1 VLTVTGTAT
10 VTPTDPS
17 DPTGEEL
24 DGDEFRA
31 SDPDLDVGLGVAS
44 VARRLGIAPGTLR
57 TWDRRYGVGPTS
69 HVSGSHRR
77 YSAADLARLTLM
89 RRLMLEGVSPAQA
102 ADAALGTDV
111 QALAGMT
118 PLPLDLELGL
128 PRASKWARSG
138 GGHVVP
144 LGAATPAARGLARA
158 AMALDSAACAGVI
171 SSSLARRGVLSTWDE
186 ILVPVLHGV
195 GERWRTTGAGVEVEH
210 LLSECIEDGLRAVT
224 RSLTRPRNARP
235 VLLAAL
241 EPEQHRIPL
250 HAMAA
255 ALAERHISVRML
267 GPRLPVAA
275 LSTAVARTG
284 AAVVFLWAQ
293 GTDRSSRRA
302 TVATLPTMRPGHAL
316 LLGGPGWLGHPR
328 LPADAQIL
336 KDLPSAVDAVTAAL
350 GVDGTS
356 PR

>member
-1 VLTVTGTAT
+1 MPIRRRPAQPPTEDVPVT
-10 VTPTDPS
+10 
-17 DPTGEEL
+17 
-24 DGDEFRA
+24 
-31 SDPDLDVGLGVAS
+31 LGVAA
-44 VARRLGIAPGTLR
+44 VARRLGVATGTLR
-57 TWDRRYGVGPTS
+57 TWDRRYGLGPSAHEAGTR
-69 HVSGSHRR
+69 RR
-77 YSAADLARLTLM
+77 YTVADLARLTLM
-89 RRLMLEGVSPAQA
+89 RRLMLEGVSPAEA
-102 ADAALGTDV
+102 AEAALGTDV

-118 PLPLDLELGL
+118 PLPLDLPLGQ
-128 PRASKWARSG
+128 PRTSKWTRSG
-138 GGHVVP
+138 GGRVVP

-171 SSSLARRGVLSTWDE
+171 SSSLSRRGVLSTWED

-224 RSLTRPRNARP
+224 RKLSQPRNARP

-250 HAMAA
+250 YALAA
-255 ALAERHISVRML
+255 ALAERQVAVRML
-267 GPRLPVAA
+267 GPRLPAAA

-293 GTDRSSRRA
+293 GTDRPARGA
-302 TVATLPTMRPGHAL
+302 TVATLPTMRPGPAL

>member
-1 VLTVTGTAT
+1 
-10 VTPTDPS
+10 
-17 DPTGEEL
+17 
-24 DGDEFRA
+24 
-31 SDPDLDVGLGVAS
+31 
-44 VARRLGIAPGTLR
+44 
-57 TWDRRYGVGPTS
+57 
-69 HVSGSHRR
+69 
-77 YSAADLARLTLM
+77 M

-111 QALAGMT
+111 QAWAGMI
-118 PLPLDLELGL
+118 PLPLDLPFG
-128 PRASKWARSG
+128 PGARAMRRARSG
-138 GGHVVP
+138 GGRVVP
-144 LGAATPAARGLARA
+144 LGSASPAARGLARA

-171 SSSLARRGVLSTWDE
+171 SASLARRGVLSTWED

-195 GERWRTTGAGVEVEH
+195 GERWRTTGSGVEVEH

-224 RSLTRPRNARP
+224 RDLTRPRNARP

-250 HAMAA
+250 HALAA
-255 ALAERHISVRML
+255 ALAEQHVSVRML

-275 LSTAVARTG
+275 LSTAVSRTG

-293 GTDRSSRRA
+293 GSDRRA
-302 TVATLPTMRPGHAL
+302 RGATVTTLPAMRPGHTL

-328 LPADAQIL
+328 LPVDAQIL

-350 GVDGTS
+350 GVDRTS
-356 PR
+356 G